1 MKTKI
6 DTEALT
12 VAAKKLR
19 KLRLEDVGG
28 YKERPAET
36 VASVFERGWRD
47 AGSQEA
53 IEYIL
58 KHGVRYYLDAAS
70 NKSE

>member
-1 MKTKI
+1 MKI
-6 DTEALT
+6 DNKALA

-19 KLRLEDVGG
+19 KLRLEDVYGR
-28 YKERPAET
+28 KERPAET

-53 IEYIL
+53 LEYIL
-58 KHGVRYYLDAAS
+58 KHGVKYYMEAT
-70 NKSE
+70 ERT

>member
-1 MKTKI
+1 MKF
-6 DTEALT
+6 DD
-12 VAAKKLR
+12 AAMKAAVKKLR

-28 YKERPAET
+28 RKERPAET

-47 AGSQEA
+47 AGSEAA

-58 KHGVRYYLDAAS
+58 RHGVKYYLTEIS
-70 NKSE
+70 KPKF